1 MQFIKQICLIVVLG
15 ALGYGAY
22 ATLTGKPA
30 NDPPLET
37 VNWDSPPRIELPGG
51 NGLPPPSSNTA
62 GSTSPGGAAPRY
74 DAPSGTAPSV
84 GATNGLSGS
93 PGLGAAAGGAILP
106 PPAGS
111 SGTAG
116 SAAASAS
123 ITGVRS
129 DAAAAPYPNTNI
141 PPGRFDAGGAV
152 PLTPVGS
159 LGSAAGSP
167 PAPSSSTSAAAATP
181 TPSGVQ
187 PASAVGGASVYPTS
201 PDGTPATV
209 ATPPG
214 AASVGA
220 ADGDKLPI
228 SEVQALIGR
237 NELAKALDALSR
249 WFDSPNLPPEADVQ
263 VTALLDQLAGTVIY
277 SREHWLEPP
286 HVVAQ
291 GESLQAVAAK
301 YGVSPELLMKING
314 IADPLYLPTGAQLKV
329 VKGPFD
335 VLVDKSRR
343 RLTLFV
349 DGMYA
354 GSFPVGFGRDQII
367 ADGNY
372 AVRAKTANPP
382 YQAADLALG
391 SDDPRNP
398 LGRRWIDLGSGLGI
412 HGTNDPATYLS
423 DEGRGVIRLAP
434 RDADDVFDITTV
446 GSRVVIRP

>member
-167 PAPSSSTSAAAATP
+167 PAPRSSTSAAAASLTSRMTGSSLP
-181 TPSGVQ
+181 PGRASLDQTFPAMRW
-187 PASAVGGASVYPTS
+187 PASSRCARWKTRWLS
-201 PDGTPATV
+201 AT
-209 ATPPG
+209 
-214 AASVGA
+214 
-220 ADGDKLPI
+220 
-228 SEVQALIGR
+228 
-237 NELAKALDALSR
+237 
-249 WFDSPNLPPEADVQ
+249 
-263 VTALLDQLAGTVIY
+263 
-277 SREHWLEPP
+277 
-286 HVVAQ
+286 
-291 GESLQAVAAK
+291 
-301 YGVSPELLMKING
+301 
-314 IADPLYLPTGAQLKV
+314 
-329 VKGPFD
+329 
-335 VLVDKSRR
+335 
-343 RLTLFV
+343 
-349 DGMYA
+349 
-354 GSFPVGFGRDQII
+354 
-367 ADGNY
+367 
-372 AVRAKTANPP
+372 
-382 YQAADLALG
+382 
-391 SDDPRNP
+391 
-398 LGRRWIDLGSGLGI
+398 GL
-412 HGTNDPATYLS
+412 
-423 DEGRGVIRLAP
+423 
-434 RDADDVFDITTV
+434 
-446 GSRVVIRP
+446 